1 MSKRYRLSDRTAVI
15 TGAGSGIGRA
25 LAHSLARRGC
35 HLALADVNASGLKQT
50 ARELSSDALI
60 VSQHVIDVADKGAAA
75 ALRAQVEQAH
85 PRVDV
90 LINNAG
96 VAVGGSF
103 DQVTPEDFEWLFE
116 VNFLG
121 LVRITREFLPLL
133 RARDEARIVNVSSVF
148 GLVAP
153 PGQTAYSASKFAVRG
168 FSESLRH
175 ELEGSNVGLTVVHPG
190 GVATQIAANAR
201 VSDKLD
207 ADEIARRRRSF
218 QKHLR
223 LAPGQAS
230 EVIVDAIERR
240 MGRVLIG
247 DDAKL
252 LALLQRLAPVSYWK
266 LVGRLVGT
274 P

>member
-1 MSKRYRLSDRTAVI
+1 MAERYRLSDRTAVI
-15 TGAGSGIGRA
+15 TGAASGIGRA

-35 HLALADVNASGLKQT
+35 HLALADVNPTGLEQT
-50 ARELSSDALI
+50 ARELASDALI
-60 VSQHVIDVADKGAAA
+60 VSQHVIDVADKGAPA
-75 ALRAQVEQAH
+75 ALRAQVEQAY
-85 PRVDV
+85 PRVDL

-153 PGQTAYSASKFAVRG
+153 PGQAAYSASKFAVRG

-175 ELEGSNVGLTVVHPG
+175 ELDGSNVGLTVVHPG

-230 EVIVDAIERR
+230 EAIVDAIERR

-266 LVGRLVGT
+266 LIGRLVGT